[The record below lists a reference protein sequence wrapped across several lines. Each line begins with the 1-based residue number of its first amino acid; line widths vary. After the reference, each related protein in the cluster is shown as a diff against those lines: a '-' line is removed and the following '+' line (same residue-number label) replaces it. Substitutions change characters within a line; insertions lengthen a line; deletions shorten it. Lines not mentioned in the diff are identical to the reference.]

1 MTGCRCV
8 IFRVD
13 SLEWIVIA
21 GKSAESD
28 RRVDQW
34 DMRRVSSKDGLAL
47 VLPLIIIDVRTGVGQ
62 ARSPNIM
69 EDVCSHVN
77 TRKTL
82 VIRPSDGTAGRTS
95 CFEG

>member
-1 MTGCRCV
+1 V

-21 GKSAESD
+21 RKIVKSD
-28 RRVDQW
+28 RRVDQC

-47 VLPLIIIDVRTGVGQ
+47 VISLTTIDVRTGVGQ

-69 EDVCSHVN
+69 EDVCDQVS

-82 VIRPSDGTAGRTS
+82 VIRLSDCTAGRTG
-95 CFEG
+95 CFEI